1 MKYEQED
8 VVIND
13 EREAGPEAPLTLP
26 GRLPWALH
34 NIQDFKFNWLEGG
47 WMEIMNSQCRLIN

>member
-1 MKYEQED
+1 

-34 NIQDFKFNWLEGG
+34 NIQDFNFNWLEGG
-47 WMEIMNSQCRLIN
+47 WRRVKEIINSQCRLIN

>member
-34 NIQDFKFNWLEGG
+34 NIEDFNWLEGG
-47 WMEIMNSQCRLIN
+47 RKEIMNSRCRLIN